1 MNLSNERIELIQKE
15 VNTYIKSEEDKKII
29 LKVLDNDINL
39 ASILLNRYK
48 NEQKCK
54 IEKRVYLFIG
64 IFVGFFILPSI
75 FKILSLFFFS

>member
-1 MNLSNERIELIQKE
+1 MIMNLSNERIELIQKE

-54 IEKRVYLFIG
+54 IEKEC
-64 IFVGFFILPSI
+64 IFLLVFL
-75 FKILSLFFFS
+75 